1 MSDKTHMNDSG
12 ESYGGVI
19 PTKQPNKSGRP
30 PEEAVEG
37 RPPTKENAG
46 QPNSYWTLSQEN
58 GTNGLNRVREAARKN
73 GKLRFTALLHHVATD
88 QLRNSREGFEFLG
101 FHFHKRTVRK
111 TGRTHM
117 RLP

>member
-30 PEEAVEG
+30 PA
-37 RPPTKENAG
+37 KENAG

-88 QLRNSREGFEFLG
+88 QLRNSYYSL
-101 FHFHKRTVRK
+101 KRKAAPGEDGRDSSTRK
-111 TGRTHM
+111 LVLTRVF
-117 RLP
+117 